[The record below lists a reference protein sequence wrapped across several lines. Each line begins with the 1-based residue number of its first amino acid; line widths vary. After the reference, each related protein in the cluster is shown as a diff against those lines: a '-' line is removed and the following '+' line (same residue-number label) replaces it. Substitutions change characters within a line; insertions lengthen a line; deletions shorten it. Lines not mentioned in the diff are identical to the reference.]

1 MYPDDLWW
9 PPTKVDYTAEP
20 MCFNCHKAASE
31 IPDVVQ
37 WAEIEE
43 MTPADY
49 AREDGTYN
57 RSTNRFACTD
67 CYIAIGMPSSPNGWV
82 AP

>member
-1 MYPDDLWW
+1 MNPDDLW
-9 PPTKVDYTAEP
+9 PQSRADSTLEP
-20 MCFNCHKAASE
+20 YCFNCLKPASE
-31 IPDVVQ
+31 ILDIVQ

-43 MTPADY
+43 MTPAEY

-57 RSTNRFACTD
+57 PSTNRFACTD
-67 CYIAIGMPSSPNGWV
+67 CYIAIGMPSSPRGWV